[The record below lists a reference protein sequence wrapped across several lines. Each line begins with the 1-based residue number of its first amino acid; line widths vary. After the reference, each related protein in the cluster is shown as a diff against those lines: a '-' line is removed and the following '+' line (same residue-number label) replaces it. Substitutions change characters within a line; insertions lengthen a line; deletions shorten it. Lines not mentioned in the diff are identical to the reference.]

1 MNFPSLAVHPLIFP
15 SQHKTSLTQ
24 ASPAKRVSPSPLS
37 QRQGVTFV
45 NEAGGI
51 LTKADAYKRLIDF
64 FSHNLKAVLE
74 TYLSGRTPPT
84 EKELKTWLGLLET
97 DFKNKARL
105 LAALPDEIKV
115 RISLGSDPT
124 LTLYERE
131 VTFATLR
138 DCIDTALDAG
148 NGSSYTNVLKSM
160 SSDTD
165 PGEMVPIIRIKD
177 VKKKKQPFI
186 THHLRFHAVTM
197 NIDGD
202 NKFDRLMHQF
212 TELLGLSRRTSPK
225 TKQPQYWWTFH
236 QVMASPIHERIPTGE
251 IARTPLM
258 QEWSSPKNLT
268 PLIIKPNTLSAKET
282 HSISTWIWEI
292 LSEMMPDSSLSG
304 IAIQPRRELPKM
316 LPLPCPKKTP

>member
-37 QRQGVTFV
+37 QRLGVTFV

-64 FSHNLKAVLE
+64 FSHNLNAVLE

-84 EKELKTWLGLLET
+84 EKELKTWLGLLEA
-97 DFKNKARL
+97 DFENKARL

-115 RISLGSDPT
+115 RISLGSDPI

-131 VTFATLR
+131 VDFKTLR
-138 DCIDTALDAG
+138 DCIDTALKAG
-148 NGSSYTNVLKSM
+148 NGSSYTNALKYNM
-160 SSDTD
+160 PSDTD
-165 PGEMVPIIRIKD
+165 PNMMVPIISIIDDKGNL
-177 VKKKKQPFI
+177 PFI
-186 THHLRFHAVTM
+186 THHLRFHAVTK
-197 NIDGD
+197 NIPY
-202 NKFDRLMHQF
+202 NPKFNRLMLQF

-236 QVMASPIHERIPTGE
+236 QVMASPIHKRIPKE
-251 IARTPLM
+251 KIAETPLM
-258 QEWSSPKNLT
+258 QEWSSRKNRT
-268 PLIIKPNTLSAKET
+268 TLSIELNKLSRTET
-282 HSISTWIWEI
+282 RSISTWIWDI
-292 LSEMMPDSSLSG
+292 LRERMPDYSLSG
-304 IAIQPRRELPKM
+304 IATLPQRELPKK
-316 LPLPCPKKTP
+316 LPLPAPK